1 MFVLGV
7 GWDGG
12 GQGKGKVFLLLLNA
26 ACAASLTSF
35 DYLQST
41 VDSFCQG
48 YIVIGVGRGGA
59 RGGGARPPQ

>member
-1 MFVLGV
+1 MYVLGA

-12 GQGKGKVFLLLLNA
+12 GQGKGKGFLLLLIA

-41 VDSFCQG
+41 VDSFCQDN
-48 YIVIGVGRGGA
+48 IVYKA
-59 RGGGARPPQ
+59 K